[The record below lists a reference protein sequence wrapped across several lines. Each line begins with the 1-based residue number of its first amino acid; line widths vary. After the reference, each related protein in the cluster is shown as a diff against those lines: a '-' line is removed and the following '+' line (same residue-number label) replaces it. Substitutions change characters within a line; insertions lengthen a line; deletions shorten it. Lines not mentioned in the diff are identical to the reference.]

1 MYNITKKC
9 YDALC
14 QPSRRLTAKAVI
26 TLADGSLCRLSA
38 ADFRQDGIRL
48 SEATS
53 GAGSFDLGAAMM
65 SKLTLTLNNFSDRY
79 SGMRFIGGQVSVMQ
93 IGVTLTDNSIE
104 WVPLGVFDIDS
115 VTYSGTAA
123 EIVAYDFLS
132 RADRE
137 LPAVACPVT
146 LGNLVRSIC
155 THCGIAW
162 SGEDFLHDD
171 YTVNALPETATCRD
185 VISYIAQIAGCYARM
200 TRDGALTLG
209 WYGHG
214 NMPPWGA
221 EDWLD
226 GGVLVDM
233 TSGDQADGG
242 GFFGYDDPDIDGG
255 QNDARGLYRVFQPKS
270 VKGDQPLTITGLRY
284 AAEDEEKIEADEDGS
299 EIIRTVPGQSYLCG
313 TEDYVFDLSDN
324 PLLTHDIPDVLAA
337 IGNRLIGD
345 SFSPLTLSCMST
357 PALEAGDIVTAADRR
372 GHIYTAFVNRLEYR
386 FGAPLTLSCETQSAA
401 EVKAVRYSAVSR
413 LAQRLR
419 TDTNEKINAYQQR
432 VQALNNLV
440 LNAMGVYKSVVQND
454 DGSVTYYTHDKPTLE
469 ASSYIS
475 CETAGGFA
483 YTNSGWNNGAPV
495 WQYGMTADGNIIC
508 RVLSAV
514 GIVADWIQA
523 GRIQSADGSCYFDL
537 DSNQLFAN
545 KIGLPKRYLSAGEIS
560 TDAGESRAGIACHDE
575 ELSNSAYFQLRPVK
589 AAADQALYGFGFF
602 DQMGRAQVICT
613 SRSDD
618 AANNSVIL
626 YGYDTSGTRRALLI
640 ASAVN
645 GGVRLSSLNG
655 QNLITVTDNGIS
667 IYKNGSVVQ
676 SW

>member
-1 MYNITKKC
+1 MYNITKEC

-14 QPSRRLTAKAVI
+14 QPSRQLTVKAVI

-38 ADFRQDGIRL
+38 SDFKQGGIRL

-53 GAGSFDLGAAMM
+53 GAGSFDLGAAIMGR
-65 SKLTLTLNNFSDRY
+65 LTLTLNNFSGRY

-93 IGVTLTDNSIE
+93 IGVTLPDNSTE
-104 WVPLGVFDIDS
+104 WIPLGVFDIDS
-115 VTYSGTAA
+115 VKYSGTAA
-123 EIVAYDFLS
+123 EIVAYDFLG
-132 RADRE
+132 RADRT
-137 LPAVACPVT
+137 LPAVTCPVT
-146 LGNLVRSIC
+146 LENLLRTVCS
-155 THCGIAW
+155 HCGIPW
-162 SGEDFLHDD
+162 NGDRFLHEN
-171 YTVNALPETATCRD
+171 YVVSSLPQTATCRD
-185 VISYIAQIAGCYARM
+185 VISYIAQMAGCYARM
-200 TRDGALTLG
+200 TRDGTLTLG

-221 EDWLD
+221 EDWVD
-226 GGVLVDM
+226 GGMFVEM
-233 TSGDQADGG
+233 TSGDEADGG
-242 GFFGYDDPDIDGG
+242 DFFSYADTDFDGG
-255 QNDARGLYRVFQPKS
+255 QNDKRGLCRILHPKS
-270 VKGDQPLTITGLRY
+270 VKGDPPLTITGIRY
-284 AAEDEEKIEADEDGS
+284 VEKDAEEIETDENGG

-324 PLLTHDIPDVLAA
+324 PLLSHDIPDVLAA